1 MNLLNIYR
9 VVWHNNLG
17 MDPISTA
24 ILAGLAKL
32 AEPAIRDAYKGLK
45 SVIVKKFGA
54 NHEVVQA
61 VENVEEKPDS
71 SGRRETLKEEIA
83 SSKAEADA
91 EIVAAARALLQKL
104 QEQPG
109 GQQIIH
115 QIVTG
120 NHNIFTGHGDIH
132 IGGGRS

>member
-1 MNLLNIYR
+1 
-9 VVWHNNLG
+9 

-54 NHEVVQA
+54 HHEVVQA

-91 EIVAAARALLQKL
+91 EIVAAAWALLQKL

-120 NHNIFTGHGDIH
+120 NHNIFTGHGDIQ